1 MESKLP
7 HARRTAVFPPWK
19 WISSAETADGQNL
32 NTRRRWDYG
41 KVHQVHIIN
50 WIMTALDID

>member
-7 HARRTAVFPPWK
+7 HARRTAAFPPWK
-19 WISSAETADGQNL
+19 WISSADGQNL

-50 WIMTALDID
+50 WIMTALEID